1 MCCCWTL
8 LRAILCP
15 IATAVF
21 VQFARPARSL
31 PRSIGTSSSSI
42 HSEEEEEE
50 KSVVLFFFFIFNL
63 MVYLFKQP
71 GVYLECFL
79 FFLFA
84 MGALENEAGALAR
97 VYFLIA
103 F

>member
-1 MCCCWTL
+1 
-8 LRAILCP
+8 
-15 IATAVF
+15 
-21 VQFARPARSL
+21 
-31 PRSIGTSSSSI
+31 
-42 HSEEEEEE
+42 
-50 KSVVLFFFFIFNL
+50 

>member
-1 MCCCWTL
+1 MYNIVLCAVCAVVGLYC
-8 LRAILCP
+8 AILCP

-42 HSEEEEEE
+42 HSEEEEE

-84 MGALENEAGALAR
+84 MGAWRTKREL
-97 VYFLIA
+97 
-103 F
+103 